1 MKPEI
6 FSEIGPIEKVIVH
19 APGDEHNHVLPI
31 HIQPYIKDQNKIIE
45 NNDFLLF
52 DDIVDIKL
60 AKEQHQ
66 TFKDII
72 NFYRPNSCIEINS
85 LYEDRQY
92 LNNLLEDDFPLINLM
107 YTRDIAAIIGNN
119 IFLTYSHNIVRRKE
133 NELAKDLFNNPIFE
147 NYNIIDF
154 KKIGKGLSLEG
165 GDIFVISDEIVFIGI
180 SERTSKEAIELIIP
194 YIFNQK
200 FKYVIALDLPKKRSM
215 MHLDTIFTQI
225 SHNEV
230 ILFDDSENNPINDLD
245 VYVASKRNETQKLE
259 KLDNNILDLFRT
271 LGFDFQIVKCGGN
284 HSNFKL
290 REQLTDGA
298 NSFALDIGKIIMYSC
313 NDKTIEELEKNGYHH
328 ITSKLFREDINSFGQ
343 ILKSDK
349 KVVISIDGSELVK
362 GRGGPRCMTLPIKRS
377 II

>member
-31 HIQPYIKDQNKIIE
+31 HVQPYIKNQDKITE
-45 NNDFLLF
+45 NEDFLLF

-60 AKEQHQ
+60 AKKQHE

-72 NFYRPNSCIEINS
+72 NFYRPNSCIELSS
-85 LYEDRQY
+85 LYKDKQY
-92 LNNLLEDDFPLINLM
+92 FNNLLKNNFPLINLM

-119 IFLTYSHNIVRRKE
+119 IFLTCSHSIVRRKE
-133 NELAKDLFNNPIFE
+133 SELAEDLFNSSIFE

-165 GDIFVISDEIVFIGI
+165 GDIFVMSDEIVFIGI
-180 SERTSKEAIELIIP
+180 SERTSKEAIDLIIP
-194 YIFNQK
+194 YIFKQN
-200 FKYVIALDLPKKRSM
+200 FKHVIALDLPKKRSM

-230 ILFDDSENNPINDLD
+230 ILFDDSESNSINSLD
-245 VYVASKRNETQKLE
+245 VYIASKEDQKLE
-259 KLDNNILDLFRT
+259 KADNNILDLFKT
-271 LGFDFQIVKCGGN
+271 LGFNFQIIKCGGDQ
-284 HSNFKL
+284 SNFKL

-298 NSFALDIGKIIMYSC
+298 NSFALDIGKIIMYNC

-328 ITSKLFREDINSFGQ
+328 ITSKLFKEDIKSFEQ

-349 KVVISIDGSELVK
+349 KVVISIVASELVN

>member
-31 HIQPYIKDQNKIIE
+31 HIQPYIEDQNKIIK
-45 NNDFLLF
+45 NKNFLLF
-52 DDIVDIKL
+52 DDIVDINL
-60 AKEQHQ
+60 AKKQHQ

-72 NFYRPNSCIEINS
+72 NFYRPNSCIEISS
-85 LYEDRQY
+85 LFDNKQHF
-92 LNNLLEDDFPLINLM
+92 NDLLEDDFPLINLM

-119 IFLTYSHNIVRRKE
+119 IFLTSSHSVVRRKE
-133 NELAKDLFNNPIFE
+133 NELAEYLFNTPIFE
-147 NYNIIDF
+147 NHTIIDF
-154 KKIGKGLSLEG
+154 KKIGRGLSLEG
-165 GDIFVISDEIVFIGI
+165 GDIFVINDEIVFIGI
-180 SERTSKEAIELIIP
+180 SERTSKEAIDLIIP

-200 FKYVIALDLPKKRSM
+200 FKHVIALDLPKKRSM

-225 SHNEV
+225 SHNEI
-230 ILFDDSENNPINDLD
+230 ILFDDSESNPINDLD
-245 VYVASKRNETQKLE
+245 VYITSKTNETQKL
-259 KLDNNILDLFRT
+259 KKVDNNILDLFRT

-284 HSNFKL
+284 QSNFKL

-298 NSFALDIGKIIMYSC
+298 NSFALDAGKIIMYNC
-313 NDKTIEELEKNGYHH
+313 NDKTIQELEKNGYHH
-328 ITSKLFREDINSFGQ
+328 ITSKLFKDDVNSFGQ

-349 KVVISIDGSELVK
+349 KVVVSIDGSELVK

-377 II
+377 TT

>member
-19 APGDEHNHVLPI
+19 APGDEHNRVLPI
-31 HIQPYIKDQNKIIE
+31 HVQPYIKNQDKITENK
-45 NNDFLLF
+45 DFLLF

-60 AKEQHQ
+60 AKKQHQ

-72 NFYRPNSCIEINS
+72 NFYRPDSCIELSS
-85 LYEDRQY
+85 LFDDKQHF
-92 LNNLLEDDFPLINLM
+92 NNLLKDSFPLINLM

-119 IFLTYSHNIVRRKE
+119 IFLTYSHSIVRRKE
-133 NELAKDLFNNPIFE
+133 GELAEDLFNSSIFK

-180 SERTSKEAIELIIP
+180 SERTSKKAIDLIIP

-200 FKYVIALDLPKKRSM
+200 FKHVIALDLPKKRSM

-230 ILFDDSENNPINDLD
+230 ILFDDSESNSINSLD
-245 VYVASKRNETQKLE
+245 VYMASKEDQKLE
-259 KLDNNILDLFRT
+259 KTDNNILDLFKT
-271 LGFDFQIVKCGGN
+271 LGFNFQIIKCGGDQ
-284 HSNFKL
+284 SNFKL

-298 NSFALDIGKIIMYSC
+298 NSFALDVGKIIMYNC

-328 ITSKLFREDINSFGQ
+328 ITSKLFKEDIKSFEE
-343 ILKSDK
+343 ILKSNK
-349 KVVISIDGSELVK
+349 KVVISIDASELVK

>member
-31 HIQPYIKDQNKIIE
+31 HVQPYIKNQDKITE
-45 NNDFLLF
+45 NEDFLLF

-60 AKEQHQ
+60 AKKQHE

-72 NFYRPNSCIEINS
+72 NFYRPNSCIELSS
-85 LYEDRQY
+85 LYKDKQY
-92 LNNLLEDDFPLINLM
+92 FNNLLKNNFPLINLM

-119 IFLTYSHNIVRRKE
+119 IFLTCSHSIVRRKE
-133 NELAKDLFNNPIFE
+133 SELAEDLFNSSIFE

-165 GDIFVISDEIVFIGI
+165 GDIFVMSDEIVFIGI
-180 SERTSKEAIELIIP
+180 SERTSKEAIDLIIP
-194 YIFNQK
+194 YIFKQN
-200 FKYVIALDLPKKRSM
+200 FKHVIALDLPKKRSM

-230 ILFDDSENNPINDLD
+230 ILFDDSESNSINSLD
-245 VYVASKRNETQKLE
+245 VYMASKEDQKLE
-259 KLDNNILDLFRT
+259 KTDNNILDLFKT
-271 LGFDFQIVKCGGN
+271 LGFNFQIIKCGGDQ
-284 HSNFKL
+284 SNFKL

-298 NSFALDIGKIIMYSC
+298 NSFALDAGKIIMYNC

-328 ITSKLFREDINSFGQ
+328 ITSKLFKEDIKSFEQ

-349 KVVISIDGSELVK
+349 KVVISIDASELVK

>member
-31 HIQPYIKDQNKIIE
+31 HIQPYIEDQNKIIK
-45 NNDFLLF
+45 NKNFLLF
-52 DDIVDIKL
+52 DDIVDINL
-60 AKEQHQ
+60 AKKQHQ

-72 NFYRPNSCIEINS
+72 NFYRPNSCIEISS
-85 LYEDRQY
+85 LFDNKQHF
-92 LNNLLEDDFPLINLM
+92 NDLLEDDFPLINLM

-119 IFLTYSHNIVRRKE
+119 IFLTSSHSVVRRKE
-133 NELAKDLFNNPIFE
+133 NELAEYLFNTPIFE
-147 NYNIIDF
+147 NHTIIDF
-154 KKIGKGLSLEG
+154 KKIGRGLSLEG
-165 GDIFVISDEIVFIGI
+165 GDIFVINDEIVFIGI
-180 SERTSKEAIELIIP
+180 SERTSKEAIDLIIP

-200 FKYVIALDLPKKRSM
+200 FKHVIALDLPKKRSM

-225 SHNEV
+225 SHNEI
-230 ILFDDSENNPINDLD
+230 ILFDDSESNPINDLD
-245 VYVASKRNETQKLE
+245 VYITSKTNENQKL
-259 KLDNNILDLFRT
+259 KKADNNILDLFRT

-284 HSNFKL
+284 QSNFKL

-298 NSFALDIGKIIMYSC
+298 NSFALDAGKIIMYNC
-313 NDKTIEELEKNGYHH
+313 NDKTIQELEKNGYHH
-328 ITSKLFREDINSFGQ
+328 ITSKLFKDDVNSFGQ

-349 KVVISIDGSELVK
+349 KVVVSIDGSELVK

-377 II
+377 TT

>member
-31 HIQPYIKDQNKIIE
+31 HVQPYIKNQDKIIE
-45 NNDFLLF
+45 NKDFLLF

-72 NFYRPNSCIEINS
+72 NFYRPNSCIEIKS
-85 LYEDRQY
+85 LYEDKQY
-92 LNNLLEDDFPLINLM
+92 FDNVLKDSFPLINLM

-119 IFLTYSHNIVRRKE
+119 IFLTCSHSIVRRKE
-133 NELAKDLFNNPIFE
+133 SELAEDLFNSSIFE
-147 NYNIIDF
+147 NYTIIDF
-154 KKIGKGLSLEG
+154 KKIGNGLSLEG
-165 GDIFVISDEIVFIGI
+165 GDIFVMSDEIVFIGI
-180 SERTSKEAIELIIP
+180 SERTSKEAIDLIIP
-194 YIFNQK
+194 YIFKQN
-200 FKYVIALDLPKKRSM
+200 FKHVIALDLPKKRSM

-230 ILFDDSENNPINDLD
+230 ILFDDSESNSINSLN
-245 VYVASKRNETQKLE
+245 VYMTSKEDQKLE
-259 KLDNNILDLFRT
+259 KTDNNILDLFKT
-271 LGFDFQIVKCGGN
+271 LGFNFQIIKCGGDQ
-284 HSNFKL
+284 SNFKL

-298 NSFALDIGKIIMYSC
+298 NSFALDIGKIIMYNC

-328 ITSKLFREDINSFGQ
+328 ITSKLFKEDIKSFEEV
-343 ILKSDK
+343 LRSDK

>member
-31 HIQPYIKDQNKIIE
+31 HVQPYIKNQDKITE
-45 NNDFLLF
+45 NEDFLLF

-60 AKEQHQ
+60 AKKQHE

-72 NFYRPNSCIEINS
+72 NFYRPNSCIEISS
-85 LYEDRQY
+85 LYKDKQY
-92 LNNLLEDDFPLINLM
+92 FDNLLKDSFPLINLM

-119 IFLTYSHNIVRRKE
+119 IFLTCSHSIVRRKE
-133 NELAKDLFNNPIFE
+133 SELAEDLFNSSVFE
-147 NYNIIDF
+147 NYTIIDF

-165 GDIFVISDEIVFIGI
+165 GDIFVMSDEIVFIGI
-180 SERTSKEAIELIIP
+180 SERTSKEAIDLIIP
-194 YIFNQK
+194 YIFKQN
-200 FKYVIALDLPKKRSM
+200 FKHVIALDLPKKRSM

-230 ILFDDSENNPINDLD
+230 ILFDDSESNSINSLD
-245 VYVASKRNETQKLE
+245 VYMASKEDQKLE
-259 KLDNNILDLFRT
+259 KIDNNILDLFKS
-271 LGFDFQIVKCGGN
+271 LGFNFQIIKCGGN
-284 HSNFKL
+284 QSNFKL

-298 NSFALDIGKIIMYSC
+298 NSFALDAGKIIMYNC

-328 ITSKLFREDINSFGQ
+328 ITSKLFKEDIKSFEQ

-349 KVVISIDGSELVK
+349 KVVISIDASELVK

>member
-19 APGDEHNHVLPI
+19 APGNEHNDVLPM
-31 HIQPYIKDQNKIIE
+31 HVQQYIEEQDKITKNK
-45 NNDFLLF
+45 DFLLF
-52 DDIVDIKL
+52 DDIIDIKL
-60 AKEQHQ
+60 AKAQHQ

-72 NFYRPNSCIEINS
+72 NFYRPNSCIEISS
-85 LYEDRQY
+85 LYENKDSF
-92 LNNLLEDDFPLINLM
+92 NNLLEDRFPPINLM

-119 IFLTYSHNIVRRKE
+119 IFLTYSHSMVRRKE
-133 NELAKDLFNNPIFE
+133 SVLAEDLFNSSIFE
-147 NYNIIDF
+147 DYTIIDF
-154 KKIGKGLSLEG
+154 KQIGKGLSLEG

-180 SERTSKEAIELIIP
+180 SERTSKEAIDLIIP
-194 YIFNQK
+194 YIFKQN
-200 FKYVIALDLPKKRSM
+200 FKHVIALDLPKKRSM

-225 SHNEV
+225 SKNEA
-230 ILFDDSENNPINDLD
+230 ILFDDSGNNSISNLD
-245 VYVASKRNETQKLE
+245 VYLASKNNGNEKLE
-259 KLDNNILDLFRT
+259 KTDNNILDLFKT
-271 LGFDFQIVKCGGN
+271 FGFDFQTIKCGGDN
-284 HSNFKL
+284 SSLKL

-298 NSFALDIGKIIMYSC
+298 NSFALDAGKIIMYNC

-328 ITSKLFREDINSFGQ
+328 ITSKLFKEDIKSFEQ
-343 ILKSDK
+343 ILRSNK

>member
-19 APGDEHNHVLPI
+19 APGDEHNRVLPI
-31 HIQPYIKDQNKIIE
+31 HVQPYIKNQDKITE
-45 NNDFLLF
+45 NEDFLLF

-60 AKEQHQ
+60 AKKQHE

-72 NFYRPNSCIEINS
+72 NFYRPNSCIEISS
-85 LYEDRQY
+85 LYKDKQY
-92 LNNLLEDDFPLINLM
+92 FDNLLKDSFPLINLM

-119 IFLTYSHNIVRRKE
+119 IFLTCSHSIVRRKE
-133 NELAKDLFNNPIFE
+133 SELAEDLFNSSVFE
-147 NYNIIDF
+147 NYTIIDF

-165 GDIFVISDEIVFIGI
+165 GDIFVMSDEIVFIGI
-180 SERTSKEAIELIIP
+180 SERTSKEAIDLIIP
-194 YIFNQK
+194 YIFKQN
-200 FKYVIALDLPKKRSM
+200 FKHVIALDLPKKRSM

-230 ILFDDSENNPINDLD
+230 ILFDDSESNSINSLD
-245 VYVASKRNETQKLE
+245 VYMASKEDQKLE
-259 KLDNNILDLFRT
+259 KTDNNILDLFKT
-271 LGFDFQIVKCGGN
+271 LGFNFQIIKCGGDQ
-284 HSNFKL
+284 SNFKL

-298 NSFALDIGKIIMYSC
+298 NSFALDVGKIIMYNC

-328 ITSKLFREDINSFGQ
+328 ITSKLFKEDIKSFEE

-349 KVVISIDGSELVK
+349 KVVISIDASELVK

>member
-6 FSEIGPIEKVIVH
+6 FSEFGPIEKVIVH
-19 APGDEHNHVLPI
+19 APGDEHNRVLPI
-31 HIQPYIKDQNKIIE
+31 HVQPYIKNQDKITE
-45 NNDFLLF
+45 NEDFLLF

-60 AKEQHQ
+60 AKKQHE

-72 NFYRPNSCIEINS
+72 NFYRPNSCIEISS
-85 LYEDRQY
+85 LYDDKQDFD
-92 LNNLLEDDFPLINLM
+92 NLLKDSFPLINLI

-119 IFLTYSHNIVRRKE
+119 IFLTCSHSIVRRKE
-133 NELAKDLFNNPIFE
+133 SELAEDLFNSSVFE
-147 NYNIIDF
+147 NYTIIDF

-165 GDIFVISDEIVFIGI
+165 GDIFVMSDEIVFIGI
-180 SERTSKEAIELIIP
+180 SERTSKEAIDLIIP
-194 YIFNQK
+194 YIFKQN
-200 FKYVIALDLPKKRSM
+200 FKHVIALDLPKKRSM

-230 ILFDDSENNPINDLD
+230 ILFDDSESNSINSLD
-245 VYVASKRNETQKLE
+245 VYMASKEDQKLE
-259 KLDNNILDLFRT
+259 KTDNNILDLFKT
-271 LGFDFQIVKCGGN
+271 LGFNFQIIKCGGDQ
-284 HSNFKL
+284 SNFKL

-298 NSFALDIGKIIMYSC
+298 NSFALDVGKIIMYNC
-313 NDKTIEELEKNGYHH
+313 NDKTIKELEKNGYHH
-328 ITSKLFREDINSFGQ
+328 ITSKLFKEDIKSFEE

-349 KVVISIDGSELVK
+349 KVVISIDASELVK